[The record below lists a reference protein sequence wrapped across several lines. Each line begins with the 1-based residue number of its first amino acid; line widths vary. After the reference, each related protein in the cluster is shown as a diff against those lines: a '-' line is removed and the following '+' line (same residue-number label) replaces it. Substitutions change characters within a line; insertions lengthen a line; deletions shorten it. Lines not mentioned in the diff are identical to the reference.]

1 MIRKQLYI
9 KAEQERALK
18 DRARELGISEAELV
32 RWLLDGLMLEE
43 WGGGAGGPE
52 MGALDDFFAEADRL
66 AADHSFPDRY
76 SFDREELYED
86 RGRKTVGD
94 GGDGRGRSLPA

>member
-18 DRARELGISEAELV
+18 IRAGQMGISEAELV
-32 RWLLDGLMLEE
+32 RRLLDGLMQDE

-52 MGALDDFFAEADRL
+52 IATLDEFFAEAERL
-66 AADHSFPDRY
+66 AAEHSFPDEY
-76 SFDREELYED
+76 HFDREDLYED
-86 RGRKTVGD
+86 RGRAAASD
-94 GGDGRGRSLPA
+94 EGGGNGRSLPA